1 MGTSADTAA
10 LKTDLAAIF
19 AATANMGSDRPQAIG
34 EIAAAISYVL
44 LARDPD
50 HAFMT
55 IEGATDALLLVS
67 EASGIPALQ
76 LRDLAGQAQ
85 HWRNSKTPLVWAL
98 HNRQSPLLDSYV
110 TAFTEAVNVAA
121 QVEPVDLSAIT
132 AATLMASTQ
141 NLWKAAP
148 TALPQSFIA
157 PTAPTVPFSYRPRD
171 LRSSVLSDPAPV
183 PAASIDA
190 ATAKAPTATAVPPAT
205 PSTGEGPE
213 PEPTLE
219 ELYAELDGLV
229 GLTDVKKLIRKQA
242 EFLRI
247 QRLRDEDGL
256 ADTTV
261 TRHLMFTG
269 NPGTGKSTVARLVG
283 GIYKAIGVL
292 ETGQFIETDKAGL
305 VAGYVG
311 QTEEKVTALIKSAIG
326 GVLFIDEAYAL
337 VGDEFGQVAV
347 DLLVKAA
354 EDYRGSLVIIFAG
367 YTGPMQKFI
376 RMNPGLKD
384 RVKTAIEF
392 PDYSIEEL
400 LTIFGMFVEKS
411 DYQCDPGVLKA
422 VERRIDAEP
431 RDETFSNAR
440 FVRNCFEN
448 ALLEHSWRL
457 RDVPVPTHEQLVTLT
472 CDDVADGTVS
482 SIALPVDEAAPESSV
497 LRATG
502 DEQREQY
509 PATPSLSAATEEQQH
524 S

>member
-10 LKTDLAAIF
+10 LRTDLTAIF
-19 AATANMGSDRPQAIG
+19 DGTASMGSDRPQAIG

-44 LARDPD
+44 LERDPD
-50 HAFMT
+50 RAFMT
-55 IEGATDALLLVS
+55 IEGATEALLLVS

-76 LRDLAGQAQ
+76 LRDLSGQAQ
-85 HWRNSKTPLVWAL
+85 YWRNSKTPLVWSL
-98 HNRQSPLLDSYV
+98 HTQHSPLLDSYV
-110 TAFTEAVNVAA
+110 TLFTEAVNVAA
-121 QVEPVDLSAIT
+121 QVGPVDLSSIT

-141 NLWKAAP
+141 NLWKTAP
-148 TALPQSFIA
+148 TALPPGFIS
-157 PTAPTVPFSYRPRD
+157 PTEPIVPFSYRPRD
-171 LRSSVLSDPAPV
+171 LRSSVLPDPAPV
-183 PAASIDA
+183 PAARTDG
-190 ATAKAPTATAVPPAT
+190 ATAGAPAASAVAPA
-205 PSTGEGPE
+205 SQATGESPD

-219 ELYAELDGLV
+219 ELYAELDALIGLS
-229 GLTDVKKLIRKQA
+229 DVKRLIRKQA

-247 QRLRDEDGL
+247 QKLRDEDGL

-283 GIYKAIGVL
+283 RIYKAIGVL
-292 ETGQFIETDKAGL
+292 ESGQFIETDKAGL

-311 QTEEKVTALIKSAIG
+311 QTEEKVTALITSATG

-337 VGDEFGQVAV
+337 VGDDFGQVAV

-354 EDYRGSLVIIFAG
+354 EDYRDSLVIIFAG
-367 YTGPMQKFI
+367 YTGPMQGFI

-384 RVKTAIEF
+384 RVKTVIEF
-392 PDYSIEEL
+392 PDYSVEEL
-400 LTIFGMFVEKS
+400 LTIFGGFVEKS
-411 DYQCDPGVLKA
+411 DYQCDPEVVEA
-422 VERRIDAEP
+422 VRRLIDAEP

-472 CDDVADGTVS
+472 CDDIDAGTSS
-482 SIALPVDEAAPESSV
+482 SIDLLEDV
-497 LRATG
+497 
-502 DEQREQY
+502 
-509 PATPSLSAATEEQQH
+509 AATEEDPH